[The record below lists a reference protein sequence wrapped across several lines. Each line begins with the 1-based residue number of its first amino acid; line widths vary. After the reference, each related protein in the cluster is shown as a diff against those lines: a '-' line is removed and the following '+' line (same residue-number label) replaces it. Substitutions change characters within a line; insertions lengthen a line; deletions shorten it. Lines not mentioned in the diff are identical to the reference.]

1 MKNRVKDLDDVD
13 KALRKRSV
21 DDIIE
26 RKRGRHRL
34 NERQRQERF
43 RQMLGFLGIPA
54 LTLVLMGII
63 LVLDRNPQDTE
74 ITSKSESV
82 TAAASEEA
90 ETAEA
95 AETAEG
101 AEAAAETE
109 DASLVRQYND
119 EYMTKLFQDYFNA
132 RLQADTDTLYRLTG
146 VTNQTEEQ
154 TALLKS
160 QLTTQAGYIEAYQDI
175 EQYAADGLEAN
186 TKLVFVTYN
195 VKFRR
200 VDTLAPGIMYCYVKV
215 NDRNEFEIVENM
227 TPEQTKFVNSYI
239 TEHSEVQ
246 ELITATNSRL
256 LEAISSDQR
265 LAVIYDAIQSGRIYT
280 DSQEKIDSEVA
291 LISVETEAAAE
302 TETSASSETEET
314 DEKETKSSG
323 SSKSSSD
330 DSSDKKKKSDASE
343 EKTTE
348 KSASETTA
356 AKKKTETADSSETIA
371 ENTGAGSGGSSA
383 PPTESSASAGSST
396 GTTIAEPGASE
407 GTGNAPGGNAVISD
421 AGPVG

>member
-1 MKNRVKDLDDVD
+1 MENRVKDLDDVD
-13 KALRKRSV
+13 KALKERSV
-21 DDIIE
+21 DSIIE
-26 RKRGRHRL
+26 RKRGRRRV
-34 NERQRQERF
+34 NERQRQEKF

-54 LTLVLMGII
+54 LTLLLMGII
-63 LVLDRNPQDTE
+63 LVLDRNPQDTDTAWVPE
-74 ITSKSESV
+74 ET
-82 TAAASEEA
+82 TAAAPTEEGT
-90 ETAEA
+90 ETAE
-95 AETAEG
+95 TS
-101 AEAAAETE
+101 EAASETE

-119 EYMTKLFQDYFNA
+119 EYMTKLFQDYFDA

-175 EQYAADGLEAN
+175 EQYAAGGLEEN

-215 NDRNEFEIVENM
+215 NDQNEFEIVENL

-239 TEHSEVQ
+239 TEHAEVQ

-291 LISVETEAAAE
+291 LISVETEVATEAETTAAADSSD
-302 TETSASSETEET
+302 TSA
-314 DEKETKSSG
+314 KETKSDAKE
-323 SSKSSSD
+323 KSSSE

-343 EKTTE
+343 TE
-348 KSASETTA
+348 KSTSETSA
-356 AKKKTETADSSETIA
+356 SKKKTDAADSGETIA

-383 PPTESSASAGSST
+383 PSAETTAAGST
-396 GTTIAEPGASE
+396 GATVAEPGAADTS
-407 GTGNAPGGNAVISD
+407 GSAPGGSAVISD